1 MEKDIFLKNIKVE
14 TNQSILAKKIKLKTK
29 QIKISDLSD
38 YELQEM
44 IELYKV
50 EIQQKKIK
58 LLKYRNKMQ
67 TNKKEE

>member
-50 EIQQKKIK
+50 EIQQKK
-58 LLKYRNKMQ
+58 LSS
-67 TNKKEE
+67 